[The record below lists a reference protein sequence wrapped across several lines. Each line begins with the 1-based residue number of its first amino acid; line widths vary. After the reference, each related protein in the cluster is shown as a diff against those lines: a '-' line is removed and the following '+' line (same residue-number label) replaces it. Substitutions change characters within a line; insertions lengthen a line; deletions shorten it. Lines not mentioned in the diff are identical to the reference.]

1 MLLACSS
8 FAQRNVTTFGLSVKP
23 IIPSKFFDSAEETV
37 SEDFLTMTFTPR
49 MGFNFG
55 MLMRRGF
62 TDVFSLE
69 AGIHLVR
76 RNYKVTTFDSDY
88 NIEMDNK
95 FAFIGYEIPI
105 QGLIYVR
112 LGDQMWMNGSGGISF
127 DSYPSNVFST
137 SDTRI
142 DTVTFDLELNTQRSS
157 WVQVSLVANY
167 GFEYRTKKGGWYYL
181 GASYHRPFTDI
192 GTTFAEY
199 TRQTIPYDLEYNLS
213 GSYLT
218 IDLRYFFHEKPERKK
233 N

>member
-1 MLLACSS
+1 M
-8 FAQRNVTTFGLSVKP
+8 TTFGVSLKP
-23 IIPSKFFDSAEETV
+23 VIPSRFFDSGEETIT
-37 SEDFLTMTFTPR
+37 EDFLSMTVKPR
-49 MGFNFG
+49 VGFNFG

-69 AGIHLVR
+69 TGIHLVR
-76 RNYKVTTFDSDY
+76 RNYQVTTFDSDAGVTL
-88 NIEMDNK
+88 EKK

-112 LGDQMWMNGSGGISF
+112 LGENFWMNGSGGFSF
-127 DSYPSNVFST
+127 DTYPSNVFST
-137 SDTRI
+137 ADERVDTI
-142 DTVTFDLELNTQRSS
+142 SYDLQLETRRSS
-157 WVQVSLVANY
+157 WVQVALVANY
-167 GFEYRTKKGGWYYL
+167 GFEYRTKKKGWFYL

-199 TRQTIPYDLEYNLS
+199 AVDGFPYDLRYNLS

-218 IDLRYFFHEKPERKK
+218 ADIRYFFHEKPTR